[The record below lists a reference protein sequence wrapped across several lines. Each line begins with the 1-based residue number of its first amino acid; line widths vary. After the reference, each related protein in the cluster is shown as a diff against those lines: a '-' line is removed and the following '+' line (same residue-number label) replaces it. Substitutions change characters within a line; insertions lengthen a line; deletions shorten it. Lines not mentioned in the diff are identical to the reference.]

1 MNAALSAAEM
11 LDNASRLDSQAL
23 DQFVQKLIALR
34 ARRRLNGP
42 GAHES
47 ALLEKINRGL
57 PTEQL
62 QRFLQLQER
71 REAETLTESEHQEL
85 MTLIADIERL
95 DAERVHYLGE
105 LAQLRKIPVRQLM
118 RELGLFPANP
128 YA

>member
-11 LDNASRLDSQAL
+11 LDNAARLDSQAL

-34 ARRRLNGP
+34 ARRRLNSP
-42 GAHES
+42 DAHES

-71 REAETLTESEHQEL
+71 REAETLTEPEHQEL

-118 RELGLFPANP
+118 RELGLFPTNP